1 MIRAVVTDLAR
12 CPADAVVRPTS
23 SHFDSLTP
31 ALERL
36 DQAGGPGFRA
46 SLRVSSSLALGGAVV
61 TAGGGE
67 LPAEFVIHAVI
78 RDEPTKPPTRELVA
92 RAWRAALQQASE
104 WQFAH
109 VAAPLLGADGGA
121 GTLRAQDVVD
131 LLIDVLEQH
140 RARSTFPAD
149 VSFVVDNA
157 DEKALIEAAVR
168 RAATR
173 AS

>member
-1 MIRAVVTDLAR
+1 VIRAVVADLAR

-23 SHFDSLTP
+23 SHFDPLTP
-31 ALERL
+31 ALESL
-36 DQAGGPGFRA
+36 DRAGGPGFRD
-46 SLRVSSSLALGGAVV
+46 SLRVSGSLPLGGAVV
-61 TAGGGE
+61 TAGGD

-78 RDEPTKPPTRELVA
+78 REEPGKATTRELVA

-121 GTLRAQDVVD
+121 GALPALDVAE
-131 LLIDVLEQH
+131 LMIDVLGQH
-140 RARSTFPAD
+140 RVRSTFPAD

-157 DEKALIEAAVR
+157 DDRDLIEAAVR
-168 RAATR
+168 RAAAR